1 MKFIS
6 IGTIDIKFLIPV
18 VGGLVGLIYRIF
30 IVKSPKLGI
39 IKQNPFLRSMYVTFG
54 MILALIPLLII
65 KYKSKVGND
74 GQIIKSEYLKQ
85 LKDSKDAIKKTKC
98 KKFRFILYS
107 TIFDFLQTLLAI
119 LFILNIVYNLWIFD
133 IIIMSLFSFLILKT
147 KYYKHQFISMFII
160 VVLGFGLNIIKYFQL
175 DDIEDKLNAFDI
187 FIHLISEIIYCLVLV
202 IRKYN
207 MEINYCNPYELCFL
221 EGVLL
226 IIFYSICLGIFCR
239 YELSVYGI
247 PHPDNLIQYFDEYD
261 YNDFI
266 VCLAIIITHF
276 IYSISIILTCDYFT
290 PIHILI
296 ISIINESIRHLI
308 PDSNWTLNILGIFI
322 LLLITITFLVF
333 IEVIEINICNLSYN
347 TKKNIELIAKK
358 DALIEYDYNN
368 FPEDESESNEVRKLD
383 TVSSNYS
390 IYN

>member
-107 TIFDFLQTLLAI
+107 TIFDFLQTLLI
-119 LFILNIVYNLWIFD
+119 SLVYFVYNLWIFD

-147 KYYKHQFISMFII
+147 KYYKHQFISMIFII
-160 VVLGFGLNIIKYFQL
+160 ILGFGLNIIAYFKF
-175 DDIEDKLNAFDI
+175 DKTGDVIKSFSTLMQF
-187 FIHLISEIIYCLVLV
+187 ISEISVCLMVV
-202 IRKYN
+202 IMKYN
-207 MEINYCNPYELCFL
+207 MEKNYCNPYELCFW
-221 EGVLL
+221 EGVFGFILNL
-226 IIFYSICLGIFCR
+226 IFLVIFCQF
-239 YELSVYGI
+239 EISLYGI
-247 PHPDNLIQYFDEYD
+247 KHPDNLIKYFNEYD

-266 VCLAIIITHF
+266 VCLSIIAF
-276 IYSISIILTCDYFT
+276 YFLLDLSIILTCNYFT
-290 PIHILI
+290 PIHTLI
-296 ISIINESIRHLI
+296 ISIINETFRHLI
-308 PDSNWTLNILGIFI
+308 PDSNSNFILNILSIIF
-322 LLLITITFLVF
+322 LFLITIMFLVF

-347 TKKNIELIAKK
+347 TKRNIELRSKT
-358 DALIEYDYNN
+358 DVLIEFEAGSFVINE
-368 FPEDESESNEVRKLD
+368 PELDEQTERNIES
-383 TVSSNYS
+383 S
-390 IYN
+390 I